1 MQLIS
6 KYNKIVIFLLIVI
19 DIHSKFA
26 LDVPLKDKKG
36 ITINNTFQKALD
48 KSKRKPNKTWVDKG
62 SEFYNRIIKL
72 WSQGNGI
79 EIYSTYNEKNLL
91 SLKHLLEP

>member
-6 KYNKIVIFLLIVI
+6 KYNKIIIFLLFVI

-26 LDVPLKDKKG
+26 SYVPLKDKKG

-72 WSQGNGI
+72 WS
-79 EIYSTYNEKNLL
+79 
-91 SLKHLLEP
+91 

>member
-26 LDVPLKDKKG
+26 SDVPLKDKKG

-72 WSQGNGI
+72 WS
-79 EIYSTYNEKNLL
+79 
-91 SLKHLLEP
+91 